1 MVKKIAIAL
10 LLATGGVVV
19 AETAQAPTLQMNGYA
34 AMVGAG
40 AFQSNN
46 SNGQGGAQH
55 IGISASNIYFTAKG
69 VSASGFQYKWRV
81 AMESYPGGKS
91 TSGSAIYFTQNY
103 IEFGLVDLGIFQIGN
118 LTGVEDTM
126 TESGFNLMGGAS
138 SIDGTLGNITNTA
151 EGVISGVQMAN
162 QTSKSTKIVY
172 YTPSMNGV
180 TFGVAYTPNT
190 TRMGTGGRDNT
201 GGSGDNTYGNE
212 GGIYPNKGVA
222 AYGMHNVAAGVKYV
236 SDFKSW
242 NMALAAIVIAESSK
256 RGQKGYLADDATL
269 EFYKYRG
276 VSHGKSAQFTAAVG
290 IEQWRFA
297 TGLILNGRS
306 RLPNTKTSGYNAGD
320 AGKAWNLGAQYTVG
334 AYVFALGYFKTMRE
348 LPRIPAGQASNG
360 VRYGSVGGKAESD
373 TVSATVDFNAL
384 QGLKFFGEVDFFN
397 SRTSKEYA
405 KFIGQTKKYTDK
417 GGKTAITDNAGT
429 AVIVG
434 TKLSF

>member
-1 MVKKIAIAL
+1 MIKKIAIAL
-10 LLATGGVVV
+10 LLVSGGAVV

-69 VSASGFQYKWRV
+69 VSTSGFQYKWRV

-126 TESGFNLMGGAS
+126 TESGFNLMGGAA
-138 SIDGTLGNITNTA
+138 SIDGTFTNITNTA
-151 EGVISGVQMAN
+151 EGVIGGAQMAN

-172 YTPSMNGV
+172 YTPSVGGL

-190 TRMGTGGRDNT
+190 TRMGTGGRDNA
-201 GGSGDNTYGNE
+201 GGPGDNTYGNE
-212 GGIYPNKGVA
+212 GGIYPSKSGS

-242 NMALAAIVIAESSK
+242 NMALAAIVIAENSK
-256 RGQKGYLADDATL
+256 RGRKGYFDDDSL
-269 EFYKYRG
+269 SLDFYKYTSANNGR
-276 VSHGKSAQFTAAVG
+276 SAQFTAAVG

-297 TGLILNGRS
+297 TGLILNGKS
-306 RLPNTKTSGYNAGD
+306 RLPKADGYSVGD
-320 AGKAWNLGAQYTVG
+320 AGRAWNFGAQYTVG
-334 AYVFALGYFKTMRE
+334 AYQFALGYFKTMRE
-348 LPRIPAGQASNG
+348 LPRIAAAANG
-360 VRYGSVGGKAESD
+360 KYGSVGGKAESD
-373 TVSATVDFNAL
+373 IVSATIDFNAL

-405 KFIGQTKKYTDK
+405 KFVGQTKKYTEK

>member
-1 MVKKIAIAL
+1 MIKKIAIAL
-10 LLATGGVVV
+10 LLVSGGAVV

-69 VSASGFQYKWRV
+69 VSTSGFQYKWRV

-91 TSGSAIYFTQNY
+91 TLGSAIYFTQNY

-126 TESGFNLMGGAS
+126 TESGFNLMGGAA
-138 SIDGTLGNITNTA
+138 SIDGTFTNITNTA
-151 EGVISGVQMAN
+151 EGVIGGAQMAN

-172 YTPSMNGV
+172 YTPSVGGL

-190 TRMGTGGRDNT
+190 TRMGTGGRDNA
-201 GGSGDNTYGNE
+201 GGPGDNTHGNE
-212 GGIYPNKGVA
+212 GGIYPSKSGS

-242 NMALAAIVIAESSK
+242 NMALAAIVIAENSK
-256 RGQKGYLADDATL
+256 RGRKGYFEDDSLALD
-269 EFYKYRG
+269 FYKY
-276 VSHGKSAQFTAAVG
+276 KSANNSRSAHFTAAVG
-290 IEQWRFA
+290 IDQWRFA
-297 TGLILNGRS
+297 TGLILNGKS
-306 RLPNTKTSGYNAGD
+306 RLPKADGYSTGD
-320 AGKAWNLGAQYTVG
+320 AGRAWNFGAQYTVG
-334 AYVFALGYFKTMRE
+334 AYQFALGYFKTMRE
-348 LPRIPAGQASNG
+348 LPRIPAGQGTNG
-360 VRYGSVGGKAESD
+360 VRYASVGGKAESD
-373 TVSATVDFNAL
+373 IVSATIDFNAL

-397 SRTSKEYA
+397 SRTNKEYA
-405 KFIGQTKKYTDK
+405 KFIGQTRKYTDK